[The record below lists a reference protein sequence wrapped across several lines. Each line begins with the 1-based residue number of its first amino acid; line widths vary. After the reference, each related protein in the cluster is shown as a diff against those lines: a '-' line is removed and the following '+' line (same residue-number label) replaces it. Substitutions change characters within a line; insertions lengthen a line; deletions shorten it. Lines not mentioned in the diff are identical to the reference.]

1 MNEKAKQ
8 VEVAETSSAL
18 TEFDFEN
25 HNVRTVLRDGEPW
38 FIATDLCEILGIKN
52 PRDAL
57 ALLDDDEKD
66 DVGNTDAIGRQR
78 QLNAVNE
85 SGLYHLIFKSRKPAA
100 KRSRKWVTTQVLPE
114 IRKTGRYEAANAA
127 LPKQI
132 LFSKIIGISGL
143 LIQAIDKVR
152 DVSGEELE
160 DIDMLLA
167 LIKRSMDANAAVR
180 EKLSESHNKTLFCF
194 NCGKQYL
201 MKIRQ
206 FNDAIDHVEFAR
218 LALEELNI
226 RLRRFTDGL
235 GNIQSSTEYGKEQA
249 NELYHALGESC

>member
-8 VEVAETSSAL
+8 VEAAETSSAL

-25 HNVRTVLRDGEPW
+25 HNVRTVLRDGQPW

-52 PRDAL
+52 SRDTL
-57 ALLDDDEKD
+57 ALLDDDEKGVD
-66 DVGNTDAIGRQR
+66 IADTLGGPQKVGC
-78 QLNAVNE
+78 VNE

-100 KRSRKWVTTQVLPE
+100 KRFRKWVTTQVLPE

-132 LFSKIIGISGL
+132 QFSKIIGISGL